1 MLRADH
7 ELSLKNK
14 PNSHKDAYEQF
25 IFSQLTK
32 GAKTGNMLHYLF
44 ENIAFN
50 HDGKWDFAIKHAVQ
64 RYAPL
69 RAELYTPMLK
79 IMLDMVLN
87 ASINTGEETFKLSD
101 VSPSRSIHELEF
113 DFKVSPFQVSQLGM
127 LSDDNMEV
135 RVKEYFEMEGVMNG
149 KIDLFFEHQG
159 KYYVLDWKSNYLGDS
174 LEDYSSDS
182 LALAMNE
189 NNYHLQ
195 YLIYSLATKKYL
207 ESRLPDF
214 DYETQFGGVIYLFV
228 RGLRKDREAGLFTY
242 KPSLEKLERLNGLL
256 EKKDFKEVEAI

>member
-14 PNSHKDAYEQF
+14 SNNHKDPYEQF

-32 GAKTGNMLHYLF
+32 GAKTGNMLHFLF

-50 HDGKWDFAIKHAVQ
+50 HDGRWDFAIKNAVQ

-69 RAELYTPMLK
+69 RADLYTPMLK
-79 IMLDMVLN
+79 MMLDQVLN
-87 ASINTGEETFKLSD
+87 ASINIGEESFKLSD
-101 VSPSRSIHELEF
+101 VSVGNSIHELEF
-113 DFKVSPFQVSQLGM
+113 DFTVSPFQVSRLGM
-127 LSDDNMEV
+127 LSNENMEV
-135 RVKEYFEMEGVMNG
+135 RVKDFFEMEGIMNG

-174 LEDYSSDS
+174 LADYSSKN

-195 YLIYSLATKKYL
+195 YLIYSLAAKKYL
-207 ESRLPDF
+207 ESRLHNFNYD
-214 DYETQFGGVIYLFV
+214 TQFGGVIYLFL
-228 RGLRKDREAGLFTY
+228 RGVRKDGETGVFTF
-242 KPSLEKLERLNGLL
+242 KPSFEKIEGLNGLL
-256 EKKDFKEVEAI
+256 TAKEDYLV